1 MSRCARLKNDR
12 RGAEP
17 LPPPPPS
24 LSIFRSIDYP
34 SSSLISHT
42 WKTIHAPLSLSLLNR
57 TGFPF
62 LAPSF
67 SPGLH
72 VPSFVGPARSC
83 REDSLDSP
91 GDYVSCYYSSLSE
104 GTPALLFSLS
114 LSASPSRFR
123 DPPLVAPPRLGS
135 PPPHQLSPHLSSRS
149 SFCPRGGPAAVI
161 DKIVGLVS
169 VEWRIIGLSVKD
181 DRVKG

>member
-1 MSRCARLKNDR
+1 MIGEAPNRFPLLLPRFRSFAPSTIL
-12 RGAEP
+12 
-17 LPPPPPS
+17 LPP
-24 LSIFRSIDYP
+24 
-34 SSSLISHT
+34 SSLTPEKPST
-42 WKTIHAPLSLSLLNR
+42 PLSLSFSLQPYRIPLSRPVLLSR
-57 TGFPF
+57 PTRPF
-62 LAPSF
+62 L
-67 SPGLH
+67 
-72 VPSFVGPARSC
+72 VGPARSC

>member
-1 MSRCARLKNDR
+1 MIGEAPNRFPLLLPRFRSFAPSTIL
-12 RGAEP
+12 
-17 LPPPPPS
+17 LPP
-24 LSIFRSIDYP
+24 
-34 SSSLISHT
+34 SSLTPEKPST
-42 WKTIHAPLSLSLLNR
+42 PLPLSLSLLNR

-67 SPGLH
+67 SPRPFL
-72 VPSFVGPARSC
+72 VGPARSC

>member
-1 MSRCARLKNDR
+1 MIGEAPNRFPLLLPRFRSFAPSTIL
-12 RGAEP
+12 
-17 LPPPPPS
+17 LPP
-24 LSIFRSIDYP
+24 
-34 SSSLISHT
+34 SSLTPEKPST
-42 WKTIHAPLSLSLLNR
+42 PLSLSLSLFNR

-123 DPPLVAPPRLGS
+123 DPLLVAPPRLGS